1 MKDFTMTSKLK
12 SIALS
17 ISAVLLWLL
26 VWEIGARLIDA
37 RMLFPTISDVVLS
50 LARDAITTDFW
61 LTILF
66 SVFRILLGFI
76 IGTVFGIFF
85 ALASMNRYIHTLIKP
100 LITVARC
107 TPVASFIMLVWLLI
121 SDALEPLI
129 PSVIALLMVFP
140 VVWQSAYNAV
150 SAPPKELDEVA
161 RIYGFG
167 RKKRLIYLTVPAM
180 LKSTL
185 PSIITASGLAWKSGV
200 AAEVITYTKN
210 SIGRSISEAKNSID
224 GASMIAWT
232 LVVILLGLALEAI
245 IKYLSGK
252 ADSVWEY

>member
-1 MKDFTMTSKLK
+1 MKASTMSNKLK
-12 SIALS
+12 SIAIS
-17 ISAVLLWLL
+17 ASAVLIWLL
-26 VWEIGARLIDA
+26 VWEIGARLVDA
-37 RMLFPTISDVVLS
+37 RMLFPTISDVVMA
-50 LARDAITTDFW
+50 LAQDVVTTDFW

-76 IGTVFGIFF
+76 IGTVLGILL
-85 ALASMNRYIHTLIKP
+85 ALAAMNKYVHTLIKP

-121 SDALEPLI
+121 SNALEPLI

-161 RIYGFG
+161 RIYNFG
-167 RKKRLIYLTVPAM
+167 KKKRLIYLTVPAM

-200 AAEVITYTKN
+200 AAEVITYTKH

-232 LVVILLGLALEAI
+232 LVVILLGLALEAV
-245 IKYLSGK
+245 IKHLSRK
-252 ADSVWEY
+252 ADSIWEY